1 MGFTEETMDK
11 MAGLVAINRAIES
24 NFVTEDEKVLVI
36 KAAELVLGSRHLK
49 MIKTSLQAGV
59 IDEHAMEAVQL
70 LLARLEPDDEEE

>member
-1 MGFTEETMDK
+1 MDK

-24 NFVTEDEKVLVI
+24 NSVTEDEKVLVM

-49 MIKTSLQAGV
+49 MSKTSLEAGV

>member
-1 MGFTEETMDK
+1 M
-11 MAGLVAINRAIES
+11 
-24 NFVTEDEKVLVI
+24 

-49 MIKTSLQAGV
+49 MIKTSLEAGV